1 MKKITVMLLSV
12 VTMGMMLVSCGSGSE
27 NGGTSAKSGKVF
39 GKLVSVMQDA
49 EKRAGDLEAKS
60 KDCNDVECLG
70 KIMKEAEKQKA
81 SYEEN
86 LKKAIEDL
94 IGVEISTQVKDLPV
108 KVTKQ
113 ASVTKMNSFK
123 RPNCDMELELTQDIT
138 VNDRK
143 EAMDYIMLISFI
155 DSEGNSLTNKGV
167 GMFGDYKVE
176 YGKVIPAGTKFNHSF
191 DVPINKKNLD
201 KWQNFEKVVLEK
213 KPNI

>member
-123 RPNCDMELELTQDIT
+123 RPNCDME
-138 VNDRK
+138 K